1 MKRYLNIF
9 FRCVILIA
17 LLLMAFLLGRLTVP
31 KENQNTFYATIEN
44 ISGQEFLVKGLEVN
58 DVNYR
63 GEFRFSVD
71 DGTDLIWHNTKISLS
86 DFLVGDTVSIS
97 YSGNVAES
105 DPAIIDNISK
115 LILLNDRPFL
125 QYTF

>member
-31 KENQNTFYATIEN
+31 KEN